1 MVSLADVKGREY
13 VKTRAYHEGLKILT
27 EHKVLGIIGS
37 AGDGKTT
44 LSKMIA
50 NQFIECNK
58 QYTPLLIDEPSDL
71 KEVNFE
77 DDKYLIVVDDMYG
90 KYNTLKERKNQWPK
104 QFDNFRIRKEKGQLV
119 FIYITRDYIY
129 NSSQRQLKEYD
140 LFSTKTELKL
150 HSDEFSLN
158 YNEKEE
164 ILQFYK
170 VHKDKISSILKNDKY
185 FGFPAIASSVGN
197 ITFEQLPTNSQ
208 SSHEFMLL
216 QLEHFWDENKDI
228 YTALSMVF
236 CLHKVPMGDLDRP
249 NNEVNKIITAIKGEI
264 YRKFEISIARDK
276 VTDLSE
282 TFIRIFE
289 ENFMKM
295 VSLQDFFEV
304 PFLSHF
310 SQKFIKMALEFCPFE
325 MLMTV
330 ISINPADQCNCI
342 VIDNFDELSSR
353 FIMELR
359 DENSVILTHSA
370 FLDIRFLSRF
380 LNNKDINI
388 NDILR
393 NINDLSLGDINAIEE
408 SGHFLHYVSLYGD
421 IDCLE
426 KILRYFQDNLPELV
440 DKKTKFGWDAISL
453 AVISKIKPIEKI
465 DVLLKA
471 LKYDDLVTLPHFVVY
486 SSDFNVIEHV
496 AAKHTNFD
504 IRSLDNKS
512 RTILHNA
519 CDSIHDV
526 SDIINFLVKRGFD
539 LNAKDKDGCTAL
551 HLAAG
556 RGKTET
562 VSILIKNGA
571 SVFERDNKGRLPS
584 HAACAAQGGRNDINS
599 HGVLVLLTQAECPVI
614 EPDHDGRTPF
624 LEALAVVNTKCLQ
637 YFIENLTRLE
647 IQDELR
653 QPFLIDALMLNDF
666 TTFRA
671 IFDIL
676 ILGESYIDLIDVN
689 MLIACVDSVE
699 KFKYLLVKGANF
711 NVVDDKNHSVL
722 HHACRK
728 GAMENVNYLVNDAK
742 VDVNHQDNDGLTP
755 AVYCCLSEINPVD
768 KLMILSSNGG
778 DLYTVDN
785 SNHSLLHHAC
795 WFGTTET
802 VKYLVN
808 DVKFDVNHQDID
820 GRTPAVYCSRSEI
833 NPVDKLM
840 LLSSNGGDL
849 YKVDNSNRSLLHS
862 ACWSG
867 TTETV
872 KYLVNNVK
880 LDVNHQDNDGRTPAV
895 YCCLSEINPVDK
907 LMLLSSNGGDLYTV
921 DNSNRS
927 LLHHACWFGTTETVK
942 YLVNDVKFDVNH
954 QDIDGRTPAVFCCKS
969 KINPVDKLM
978 LLSSN
983 GGDLYTVDN
992 SNHSLLHH
1000 ACWFGT
1006 TETVKYLVNDVKFD
1020 VNHQDIDGRTPAVF
1034 CCKSKINP
1042 VDKLMLLSSNG
1053 GDLYT
1058 VDNSNRSL
1066 LHHACWFGTTET
1078 VKYLVNDV
1086 KFDVNHQDIDGRTPA
1101 VFCCKSKINPV
1112 DKLMLLSSN
1121 GGDLYTVDNSNRSL
1135 LHHACWFGTT
1145 ETVKYLVN
1153 DVKFD
1158 VNHQDIVGRTP
1169 AVYCSRSEIN
1179 PVDKL
1184 MILSSNGGDLYTVD
1198 NSNHSLLHHA
1208 CWFGTTET
1216 VKYLVNDV
1224 KFDVN
1229 HQDID
1234 GRTPAVFCCKSK
1246 INPVDKLMLLSSNGG
1261 DLYTVD
1267 NSNRSLLHHACWFG
1281 TTETVKYLVNDVKFD
1296 VNHQDIDGRTPAV
1309 FCCKSK
1315 INPVDKLMLL
1325 SSNGGDLY
1333 TVDNSNRSL
1342 LHHACWFGTTET
1354 VKYLVN
1360 DVKFD
1365 VNHQDIVGRTPAVYC
1380 SRSEINPVDKLMILS
1395 SNGGDLYTVDN
1406 SNHSLLHHACW
1417 FGTTETV
1424 KYLVNDVKFD
1434 VNHQDIDG
1442 RTPAVYCSWSEI
1454 NPVDKLM
1461 LLSSNGGDLYT
1472 VDNSNCSLLHSAC
1485 WSGTTETVKY
1495 LVNNVKLDVNHQ
1507 DNDGRTPA
1515 VYCCLSEIN
1524 PVDKLMLLSSNGG
1537 DLYTVDNSNRS
1548 LLHHACWFGT
1558 TETVKYLVNDVKF
1571 DVNHQDIDGRTP
1583 AVYCSRSEINPVDK
1597 LMLLSSNGGDLY
1609 KVDNSNCSL
1618 LHHACEYG
1626 TTETVKYL
1634 VNNVKLDVNHQDND
1648 GRTPAVYCCLSEINP
1663 VDKLMLLSSNGGDLY
1678 TVDNSNR
1685 SLLHHACWFGT
1696 TETVKYLV
1704 NDVKFDVNHQ
1714 DIDGR
1719 TPAVFCCKSKIN
1731 PVDKLMLLSSNG
1743 GDLYTVDNSNRS
1755 LLHHACWF
1763 GTTETVKYLVNDV
1776 KFDVNHQDIDGRTP
1790 AVFCCKSK
1798 INPVDKLM
1806 LLSSNGGDLY
1816 TVDNSNRSLLHHAC
1830 WFGTTETVKYLVND
1844 VKFDV
1849 NHQDIDGRTPAV
1861 YCSRSEINPV
1871 DKLMLLSSNGGDLYK
1886 VDNSNCS
1893 LLHHA
1898 CEYGTTETVKYLV
1911 NNVKLEVNH
1920 QDNDGRTPAVY
1931 CSQSEITP
1939 VDKLMLLSSN
1949 GGDLYTVDNSNCSLL
1964 HHACEYGTTETVK
1977 YLVNNVKLEVNHQD
1991 NDGRTP
1997 AVYCSQSEITPVDK
2011 LMLLSSNGGDLYTVH
2026 NSNCSLLHHAC
2037 EYGTTETV
2045 KYLVNNVKLEVN
2057 YQDNEGR
2064 TPAGYCSQSEINPV
2078 DKLMLLSSNGGDLYT
2093 VDNSNCSLLHHACDY
2108 GTTETVKYLVN
2119 NLKFDVN
2126 HQDNDGRTPAV
2137 YCSQSEITP
2146 VDKLMLLSSNGGD
2159 LYTVHNS
2166 NCSLLHHA
2174 CEYGTTETVK
2184 YLVNNVK
2191 LEVNHQDN
2199 DGRTPAVYCS
2209 QSEITP
2215 VDKLM
2220 LLSSNGGD
2228 LYTVDN
2234 SNCSLLHHACEYGTT
2249 ETVKYLVN
2257 NVKLEVNHQDN
2268 DGRTPAVYCSQS
2280 EITPV
2285 DKLMLLSSNG
2295 GDLYTVDNSNCSLLH
2310 HACEYGTTETVK
2322 YLVNNVKLEVNHQDN
2337 DGRTPAVYCSQSEIT
2352 PVDKLMLLSSNG
2364 GDLYTVDNSNCSL
2377 LHHACEYGTTET
2389 VKYLVNNVKLEVNHQ
2404 DNDGR
2409 TPAGYCNKS
2418 KINPVD
2424 KLMLL
2429 SSNGGD
2435 LYTVNNN
2442 NCNLL
2447 HGSCAYGTIE
2457 TVKYLVNVVKLD
2469 IHRIDNDNDT
2479 PLLCCFLSEIQQ
2491 LEKIIFLISTGAK
2504 ITICRPYKDILKDED
2519 DYDKC
2524 NYLLHHSCYLGT
2536 LETVKYLVNDA
2547 GYDINYTDN
2556 DNMMTALLWCFKTK
2570 IGQKDKINFLL
2581 SKGAKII

>member
-1 MVSLADVKGREY
+1 MVSLTDVKKKRY
-13 VKTRAYHEGLKILT
+13 VKTRAYYEGLKILT

-50 NQFIECNK
+50 NQFIECNP

-77 DDKYLIVVDDMYG
+77 DDKYLILVDDMYG

-140 LFSTKTELKL
+140 LFSTETELKL

-236 CLHKVPMGDLDRP
+236 CLHKVSMGDLDRP
-249 NNEVNKIITAIKGEI
+249 NDKVNKIITAIKGEI

-282 TFIRIFE
+282 TCIRIFE

-330 ISINPADQCNCI
+330 ISIKPADQCNCI

-380 LNNKDINI
+380 LKNNDINI

-393 NINDLSLGDINAIEE
+393 NINHLSLGDINAIEE

-599 HGVLVLLTQAECPVI
+599 HDVLVLLTQAGCPVN
-614 EPDHDGRTPF
+614 ESDHEGRSPF

-637 YFIENLTRLE
+637 YFIENLDRLE

-653 QPFLIDALMLNDF
+653 QPFLINALMLNDI

-699 KFKYLLVKGANF
+699 KFKYLLMKGANF
-711 NVVDDKNHSVL
+711 NVVDDKNRSVL
-722 HHACRK
+722 HHACRN
-728 GAMENVNYLVNDAK
+728 GA
-742 VDVNHQDNDGLTP
+742 
-755 AVYCCLSEINPVD
+755 I
-768 KLMILSSNGG
+768 
-778 DLYTVDN
+778 
-785 SNHSLLHHAC
+785 
-795 WFGTTET
+795 ET

-808 DVKFDVNHQDID
+808 DVKVN
-820 GRTPAVYCSRSEI
+820 
-833 NPVDKLM
+833 
-840 LLSSNGGDL
+840 
-849 YKVDNSNRSLLHS
+849 
-862 ACWSG
+862 
-867 TTETV
+867 
-872 KYLVNNVK
+872 VN
-880 LDVNHQDNDGRTPAV
+880 LQDN
-895 YCCLSEINPVDK
+895 
-907 LMLLSSNGGDLYTV
+907 NG
-921 DNSNRS
+921 
-927 LLHHACWFGTTETVK
+927 W
-942 YLVNDVKFDVNH
+942 
-954 QDIDGRTPAVFCCKS
+954 TPAVFCC
-969 KINPVDKLM
+969 
-978 LLSSN
+978 
-983 GGDLYTVDN
+983 
-992 SNHSLLHH
+992 
-1000 ACWFGT
+1000 
-1006 TETVKYLVNDVKFD
+1006 E
-1020 VNHQDIDGRTPAVF
+1020 
-1034 CCKSKINP
+1034 SKINP

-1066 LHHACWFGTTET
+1066 LHHACWSGTTET

-1086 KFDVNHQDIDGRTPA
+1086 KVNVNHRNNDGRAPA
-1101 VFCCKSKINPV
+1101 LYCC
-1112 DKLMLLSSN
+1112 L
-1121 GGDLYTVDNSNRSL
+1121 
-1135 LHHACWFGTT
+1135 
-1145 ETVKYLVN
+1145 
-1153 DVKFD
+1153 
-1158 VNHQDIVGRTP
+1158 
-1169 AVYCSRSEIN
+1169 SEIN

-1198 NSNHSLLHHA
+1198 NSNRSLLHHA
-1208 CWFGTTET
+1208 CWSGTTET
-1216 VKYLVNDV
+1216 VKYLVNIV
-1224 KFDVN
+1224 KLDVN
-1229 HQDID
+1229 HRNND
-1234 GRTPAVFCCKSK
+1234 GRAPALYCC
-1246 INPVDKLMLLSSNGG
+1246 L
-1261 DLYTVD
+1261 
-1267 NSNRSLLHHACWFG
+1267 
-1281 TTETVKYLVNDVKFD
+1281 
-1296 VNHQDIDGRTPAV
+1296 
-1309 FCCKSK
+1309 
-1315 INPVDKLMLL
+1315 
-1325 SSNGGDLY
+1325 
-1333 TVDNSNRSL
+1333 
-1342 LHHACWFGTTET
+1342 
-1354 VKYLVN
+1354 
-1360 DVKFD
+1360 
-1365 VNHQDIVGRTPAVYC
+1365 
-1380 SRSEINPVDKLMILS
+1380 SEINPVDKLMILS

-1406 SNHSLLHHACW
+1406 SNRSLLHH
-1417 FGTTETV
+1417 
-1424 KYLVNDVKFD
+1424 
-1434 VNHQDIDG
+1434 
-1442 RTPAVYCSWSEI
+1442 
-1454 NPVDKLM
+1454 
-1461 LLSSNGGDLYT
+1461 
-1472 VDNSNCSLLHSAC
+1472 AC

-1495 LVNNVKLDVNHQ
+1495 LVNDVKVNVNHRN
-1507 DNDGRTPA
+1507 NDGRAPA
-1515 VYCCLSEIN
+1515 LYCCLSEIN
-1524 PVDKLMLLSSNGG
+1524 PVDKLMILSSNGG

-1548 LLHHACWFGT
+1548 LLHHACWSGT
-1558 TETVKYLVNDVKF
+1558 TETVKYLVNDVKVN
-1571 DVNHQDIDGRTP
+1571 VNHR
-1583 AVYCSRSEINPVDK
+1583 N
-1597 LMLLSSNGGDLY
+1597 
-1609 KVDNSNCSL
+1609 
-1618 LHHACEYG
+1618 
-1626 TTETVKYL
+1626 
-1634 VNNVKLDVNHQDND
+1634 ND
-1648 GRTPAVYCCLSEINP
+1648 GRAPALYCCLSEINP
-1663 VDKLMLLSSNGGDLY
+1663 VDKLMILSSNGGDLY

-1685 SLLHHACWFGT
+1685 SLLHHACWSGT

-1704 NDVKFDVNHQ
+1704 NIVKLDVNHRNN
-1714 DIDGR
+1714 DGR
-1719 TPAVFCCKSKIN
+1719 APALYCCLSEIN
-1731 PVDKLMLLSSNG
+1731 PVDKLMILSSNG

-1755 LLHHACWF
+1755 LLHHACWS

-1776 KFDVNHQDIDGRTP
+1776 KVNVNHRNNDGRAP
-1790 AVFCCKSK
+1790 ALYCCLSE

-1806 LLSSNGGDLY
+1806 ILSSNGGDLY

-1830 WFGTTETVKYLVND
+1830 WSGTTETVKYLVND
-1844 VKFDV
+1844 VKVNV
-1849 NHQDIDGRTPAV
+1849 NHRNNDGRAPALH
-1861 YCSRSEINPV
+1861 CCLSEINPV
-1871 DKLMLLSSNGGDLYK
+1871 DKLM
-1886 VDNSNCS
+1886 
-1893 LLHHA
+1893 
-1898 CEYGTTETVKYLV
+1898 
-1911 NNVKLEVNH
+1911 
-1920 QDNDGRTPAVY
+1920 
-1931 CSQSEITP
+1931 I
-1939 VDKLMLLSSN
+1939 LSSN
-1949 GGDLYTVDNSNCSLL
+1949 GGDLYTVDNSNRSLL
-1964 HHACEYGTTETVK
+1964 HHACWSGTT
-1977 YLVNNVKLEVNHQD
+1977 
-1991 NDGRTP
+1991 
-1997 AVYCSQSEITPVDK
+1997 
-2011 LMLLSSNGGDLYTVH
+2011 
-2026 NSNCSLLHHAC
+2026 
-2037 EYGTTETV
+2037 
-2045 KYLVNNVKLEVN
+2045 
-2057 YQDNEGR
+2057 
-2064 TPAGYCSQSEINPV
+2064 
-2078 DKLMLLSSNGGDLYT
+2078 
-2093 VDNSNCSLLHHACDY
+2093 
-2108 GTTETVKYLVN
+2108 
-2119 NLKFDVN
+2119 
-2126 HQDNDGRTPAV
+2126 
-2137 YCSQSEITP
+2137 
-2146 VDKLMLLSSNGGD
+2146 
-2159 LYTVHNS
+2159 
-2166 NCSLLHHA
+2166 
-2174 CEYGTTETVK
+2174 
-2184 YLVNNVK
+2184 
-2191 LEVNHQDN
+2191 
-2199 DGRTPAVYCS
+2199 
-2209 QSEITP
+2209 
-2215 VDKLM
+2215 
-2220 LLSSNGGD
+2220 
-2228 LYTVDN
+2228 
-2234 SNCSLLHHACEYGTT
+2234 
-2249 ETVKYLVN
+2249 
-2257 NVKLEVNHQDN
+2257 
-2268 DGRTPAVYCSQS
+2268 
-2280 EITPV
+2280 
-2285 DKLMLLSSNG
+2285 
-2295 GDLYTVDNSNCSLLH
+2295 
-2310 HACEYGTTETVK
+2310 
-2322 YLVNNVKLEVNHQDN
+2322 
-2337 DGRTPAVYCSQSEIT
+2337 
-2352 PVDKLMLLSSNG
+2352 
-2364 GDLYTVDNSNCSL
+2364 
-2377 LHHACEYGTTET
+2377 
-2389 VKYLVNNVKLEVNHQ
+2389 
-2404 DNDGR
+2404 
-2409 TPAGYCNKS
+2409 
-2418 KINPVD
+2418 
-2424 KLMLL
+2424 
-2429 SSNGGD
+2429 
-2435 LYTVNNN
+2435 
-2442 NCNLL
+2442 
-2447 HGSCAYGTIE
+2447 E

-2469 IHRIDNDNDT
+2469 IHHIDNDNDT
-2479 PLLCCFLSEIQQ
+2479 PLLCCFMSEIQQ
-2491 LEKIIFLISTGAK
+2491 MEKIIFLISTGAK

-2581 SKGAKII
+2581 SKGAKITIFRPYKSYFNNIL